1 MYVQFNCSIYIL
13 IFLCRDRAG
22 AGRGGGLKGKG
33 RSSNPGVRFA
43 GFNYILRL
51 LLSLV
56 SLGLQLRA
64 YKFGSCA
71 K

>member
-1 MYVQFNCSIYIL
+1 MYSL
-13 IFLCRDRAG
+13 IAVYTYLYFFVEIERV
-22 AGRGGGLKGKG
+22 RGGGLKGKG

-56 SLGLQLRA
+56 SLGLKLRA
-64 YKFGSCA
+64 HTFGGCA

>member
-1 MYVQFNCSIYIL
+1 MYSL
-13 IFLCRDRAG
+13 IAVYTYLYFVVERGR
-22 AGRGGGLKGKG
+22 GRGGGLKGKG

-56 SLGLQLRA
+56 SLGLKLRA
-64 YKFGSCA
+64 HTFGGCA

>member
-13 IFLCRDRAG
+13 IFLCGDRAG
-22 AGRGGGLKGKG
+22 AGGGLKGKG

-56 SLGLQLRA
+56 SLGLKLRA
-64 YKFGSCA
+64 HTFGGCA